1 FFEMED
7 GNRSFTVDEALVE
20 MGFGKF
26 QLYVLAYAGMGMVA
40 EAMEMMLLSFVGPA
54 VQSLWNLSSRE
65 ESSITSVVFAGMLIG
80 AYSWGIVADKH
91 GRSWFLERICTKLHV
106 VDRSPLFRWS
116 RIGRRSCSRFWTVGT
131 ILEASLAWLIM
142 PSLGWRWLLALS
154 SIPSSLL
161 LMFYKWTPESPRY
174 LILQGRKAEALSIL
188 EKIAR
193 TNGTQLPKGVLGSEM
208 ETEMEETKSH
218 PTESTHLLKPGE
230 LEEAPP
236 PVSKMILKPD
246 SKGPLLV
253 LLSPELIK
261 RTLLLWVVFFGNAF
275 AYYGVVLLT
284 TELKISQN
292 KFPGLL
298 ISAAMVDRL
307 GRKAS
312 MSSMLF
318 TCCIFLLP
326 LLTHQSPTLTTALLF
341 GGRIC
346 ISSAFTVVYIY
357 APEIYPTAVRTTGV
371 GVGSSVGR
379 IGGVLCPL
387 VAVGLVHGCH
397 QTIAV
402 LLFEFVILV
411 SGICVCLFPFE
422 TSGREL
428 TDTIST
434 SNEPS
439 SSSQHEEPNNHD
451 FVTDYND
458 AKLFII
464 KSYSEDNVHKSIKYK
479 VWAST
484 ANGNKKLDAAYREA
498 KDEKEQPCLV
508 FLVFS
513 VNASSQFCGVAEMI
527 GPVDFDKSV
536 EYWQQDKW
544 SGQFPVKWHII
555 KSVPNSQFRHI
566 ILGNNEDKP
575 VKLEQGIEML
585 KIFKN
590 YDGETSILDNFVF
603 YEEREKV
610 IQERKARRQPSL
622 PSAVGETEYKPAS
635 AALMTEFIKNMSK
648 SFAQVVH
655 LEEGSKASTDA
666 TTTTIAVSSGHSKG
680 LIDEEDD
687 DVMKDTI

>member
-1 FFEMED
+1 MED

-26 QLYVLAYAGMGMVA
+26 QLCVLAYAGMGMVA

-65 ESSITSVVFAGMLIG
+65 ESLITSVVFAGMLIG

-91 GRSWFLERICTKLHV
+91 GRRRGFIITAVVTFIAGFLSAFAPNYTWLIVLRCFVGLGLGGGPVLVSWYLEFIPAPNRGTWMVIF
-106 VDRSPLFRWS
+106 S
-116 RIGRRSCSRFWTVGT
+116 GFWTVGT
-131 ILEASLAWLIM
+131 IFEASLAWLIM

-208 ETEMEETKSH
+208 ETEMEETKTH
-218 PTESTHLLKPGE
+218 PTENTRLLKPGE
-230 LEEAPP
+230 VEEAPP
-236 PVSKMILKPD
+236 PVSKIVLKPD
-246 SKGPLLV
+246 NKGPLLV

-292 KFPGLL
+292 NCYPSEKGVTHSSNDVNYRDVFIASFAEFPGLL

-357 APEIYPTAVRTTGV
+357 APEIYPTAVRATGV

-402 LLFEFVILV
+402 LLFEIVILV

-434 SNEPS
+434 SEEPS
-439 SSSQHEEPNNHD
+439 SSS
-451 FVTDYND
+451 V
-458 AKLFII
+458 
-464 KSYSEDNVHKSIKYK
+464 
-479 VWAST
+479 
-484 ANGNKKLDAAYREA
+484 
-498 KDEKEQPCLV
+498 
-508 FLVFS
+508 
-513 VNASSQFCGVAEMI
+513 
-527 GPVDFDKSV
+527 
-536 EYWQQDKW
+536 
-544 SGQFPVKWHII
+544 
-555 KSVPNSQFRHI
+555 
-566 ILGNNEDKP
+566 
-575 VKLEQGIEML
+575 
-585 KIFKN
+585 
-590 YDGETSILDNFVF
+590 
-603 YEEREKV
+603 
-610 IQERKARRQPSL
+610 
-622 PSAVGETEYKPAS
+622 
-635 AALMTEFIKNMSK
+635 
-648 SFAQVVH
+648 
-655 LEEGSKASTDA
+655 
-666 TTTTIAVSSGHSKG
+666 
-680 LIDEEDD
+680 
-687 DVMKDTI
+687 

>member
-1 FFEMED
+1 MED

-91 GRSWFLERICTKLHV
+91 GRRKGFIITAVVTFVAGFLSAFAPNYTWLIVLRCFVGLGLGGGPVLVSWYLEFIPAPNRGTWMVIF
-106 VDRSPLFRWS
+106 S
-116 RIGRRSCSRFWTVGT
+116 GFWTVGT

-236 PVSKMILKPD
+236 PVSKIVLKPD
-246 SKGPLLV
+246 DKGPLLT

-292 KFPGLL
+292 SCYPTEKELTHSSNDVNYRDVFIASFAEFPGLL

-411 SGICVCLFPFE
+411 SDSPQE
-422 TSGREL
+422 
-428 TDTIST
+428 
-434 SNEPS
+434 
-439 SSSQHEEPNNHD
+439 HEEPNNHD

-464 KSYSEDNVHKSIKYK
+464 KSYSEDNVHKSIKYN
-479 VWAST
+479 VWTST
-484 ANGNKKLDAAYREA
+484 SNGNKKLDAAYREA
-498 KDEKEQPCLV
+498 KDEKEQPCPV
-508 FLVFS
+508 FLLFS
-513 VNASSQFCGVAEMI
+513 VNGSSQFCGVAEMI
-527 GPVDFDKSV
+527 GPVDFEKSV

-544 SGQFPVKWHII
+544 SGQFPMKWHII
-555 KSVPNSQFRHI
+555 KDVPNSQFRHI
-566 ILGNNEDKP
+566 TLENNDNKP
-575 VKLEQGIEML
+575 VTNSRDTQEVKLEQGIEML

-590 YDGETSILDNFVF
+590 YGAETSILDDFVF
-603 YEEREKV
+603 YEEREKC
-610 IQERKARRQPSL
+610 
-622 PSAVGETEYKPAS
+622 
-635 AALMTEFIKNMSK
+635 
-648 SFAQVVH
+648 
-655 LEEGSKASTDA
+655 
-666 TTTTIAVSSGHSKG
+666 
-680 LIDEEDD
+680 LIEEEDD
-687 DVMKDTI
+687 VVKYTI